1 MNVYLDYAAT
11 APLRGEVLERMLPL
25 LKENFGNP
33 DSLHAYGRKAAY
45 LVTEARDRVAALLG
59 GKPNE
64 VYFTSGGTE
73 ADNWAV
79 RCLAAGAPFAVSAI
93 EHAAVLSAAGL
104 RGEHTLLPCSAD
116 GRISPAAVEDAVRRG
131 ARLVAVMAVNN
142 ETGVIQ
148 PVKEL
153 AAAAHAGGALF
164 FCDAVQAG
172 RSCDLKELT
181 AVSDAVSLSAHK
193 LGGPKGTGVLWVK
206 RGVRLAP
213 LIAGGE
219 QERSLRGGTLNVA
232 GIVGMAEALAL
243 ASEEREPFCA
253 HTRACRDAFE
263 EHIRSALGDGVRI
276 DGGETIPAD
285 IVIDE
290 DPDGEPDG
298 TVYYDITMRD
308 DIVFSDGEPA
318 TIDDVIFGIYVYL
331 DPTYDGNSTMRSLPI
346 RGLEEYMS
354 GMNSL
359 YVMLTEAG
367 RENTDFT
374 YWTEEDQT
382 DFWAEVDAAIE
393 PWIQEIVDYCVAAE
407 AVPEKPDCIWI
418 NLWRAPQKMDGR
430 QSVIDSFVV
439 NRDGLTLLELLRIN
453 KGSLVVAQNCDI
465 PFRQQFSKITEGL
478 VALDCFI
485 AVVCSRTVDQEE
497 CWIWSFS
504 PGKGQGPRKSG
515 GPADFDGLFPEEGSR
530 RLFLIF
536 LLWTDIKSAKFSIR
550 INTEKTG
557 QGLTFQSGFLCKNCN
572 SMNDRHFCRNS
583 LKRAQLAE
591 HGGNSKDPE
600 GESSV
605 VDSLFHF
612 R

>member
-45 LVTEARDRVAALLG
+45 LVTEARDRVASLLG

-79 RCLAAGAPFAVSAI
+79 RLLAAGAPFAVSAI

-104 RGEHTLLPCSAD
+104 RGEHILLPCGAD

-172 RSCDLKELT
+172 RSCDLKALT
-181 AVSDAVSLSAHK
+181 AVSDALSLSAHK

-243 ASEEREPFCA
+243 ASEEREAFCA

-263 EHIRSALGDGVRI
+263 DHIRSALGDGARI
-276 DGGETIPAD
+276 DGGEAERVPNLSHITFR
-285 IVIDE
+285 E
-290 DPDGEPDG
+290 GGE
-298 TVYYDITMRD
+298 
-308 DIVFSDGEPA
+308 
-318 TIDDVIFGIYVYL
+318 
-331 DPTYDGNSTMRSLPI
+331 
-346 RGLEEYMS
+346 
-354 GMNSL
+354 
-359 YVMLTEAG
+359 
-367 RENTDFT
+367 
-374 YWTEEDQT
+374 W
-382 DFWAEVDAAIE
+382 
-393 PWIQEIVDYCVAAE
+393 
-407 AVPEKPDCIWI
+407 
-418 NLWRAPQKMDGR
+418 
-430 QSVIDSFVV
+430 
-439 NRDGLTLLELLRIN
+439 LL
-453 KGSLVVAQNCDI
+453 S
-465 PFRQQFSKITEGL
+465 
-478 VALDCFI
+478 ALDLRGVAC
-485 AVVCSRTVDQEE
+485 
-497 CWIWSFS
+497 
-504 PGKGQGPRKSG
+504 SG
-515 GPADFDGLFPEEGSR
+515 GAACSGSAMR
-530 RLFLIF
+530 R
-536 LLWTDIKSAKFSIR
+536 
-550 INTEKTG
+550 
-557 QGLTFQSGFLCKNCN
+557 SGWNC
-572 SMNDRHFCRNS
+572 R
-583 LKRAQLAE
+583 KI
-591 HGGNSKDPE
+591 P
-600 GESSV
+600 
-605 VDSLFHF
+605 
-612 R
+612 

>member
-45 LVTEARDRVAALLG
+45 LVTEARDRVASLLG

-79 RCLAAGAPFAVSAI
+79 RRLAAGAPFAVSAI

-104 RGEHTLLPCSAD
+104 RGEHTLLPCGED
-116 GRISPAAVEDAVRRG
+116 GRIVPAAVEDAVRRG

-172 RSCDLKELT
+172 RSCDLKVLT

-243 ASEEREPFCA
+243 ASEEREAFCA

-263 EHIRSALGDGVRI
+263 DHILSALGGSVRI
-276 DGGETIPAD
+276 DGGGAERVPNLSHITFREGGEWLLNALDLRGVACSGGAACSAHAALPSHVLLAMGRSPEEAKRGVRFSFGMETTA
-285 IVIDE
+285 
-290 DPDGEPDG
+290 
-298 TVYYDITMRD
+298 
-308 DIVFSDGEPA
+308 
-318 TIDDVIFGIYVYL
+318 
-331 DPTYDGNSTMRSLPI
+331 
-346 RGLEEYMS
+346 EETRY
-354 GMNSL
+354 
-359 YVMLTEAG
+359 
-367 RENTDFT
+367 
-374 YWTEEDQT
+374 
-382 DFWAEVDAAIE
+382 
-393 PWIQEIVDYCVAAE
+393 AAE
-407 AVPEKPDCIWI
+407 TAI
-418 NLWRAPQKMDGR
+418 G
-430 QSVIDSFVV
+430 
-439 NRDGLTLLELLRIN
+439 LLR
-453 KGSLVVAQNCDI
+453 A
-465 PFRQQFSKITEGL
+465 
-478 VALDCFI
+478 
-485 AVVCSRTVDQEE
+485 RT
-497 CWIWSFS
+497 
-504 PGKGQGPRKSG
+504 K
-515 GPADFDGLFPEEGSR
+515 
-530 RLFLIF
+530 
-536 LLWTDIKSAKFSIR
+536 
-550 INTEKTG
+550 
-557 QGLTFQSGFLCKNCN
+557 
-572 SMNDRHFCRNS
+572 
-583 LKRAQLAE
+583 
-591 HGGNSKDPE
+591 
-600 GESSV
+600 
-605 VDSLFHF
+605 
-612 R
+612 